1 MNTISGRADSA
12 LIRIPARSGV
22 AVRLARGMTI
32 KVINTH
38 GHQVVDTWAFNQED
52 VGESMSME
60 HSRAS
65 MLKLVPKVGDT
76 LLTNHRRAILTLVED
91 TTPGVHDT
99 LIAACD
105 KHRYEQL
112 GVAGH
117 HDSCTDNLAAALAS
131 LGLRSKETP
140 CPLNLFMNVPVH
152 GNGRLEFAP
161 PVSEAGQY
169 VALRAEMDLII
180 VMSACP
186 QDVTAVN
193 GMMPTDAHYSTAWA
207 STHCFIR

>member
-1 MNTISGRADSA
+1 MDTTSPAPDSA
-12 LIRIPARSGV
+12 RTRIPARSGV
-22 AVRLARGMTI
+22 AVKLVKGMTI
-32 KVINTH
+32 KVINTY
-38 GHQVVDTWAFNQED
+38 GHQVIDTWAFNQD
-52 VGESMSME
+52 DIGESMSME

-65 MLKLVPKVGDT
+65 MLKLVPQVGDT

-105 KHRYEQL
+105 EHRYEQL
-112 GVAGH
+112 GVIGH

-131 LGLRSKETP
+131 LGLEAQVTP

-152 GNGRLEFAP
+152 GNGQLEFAP
-161 PVSEAGQY
+161 PISQAGQY
-169 VALRAEMDLII
+169 VALRAELDLII

-186 QDVTAVN
+186 QDITAVN
-193 GMMPTDAHYSTAWA
+193 GQMPTDAHYS
-207 STHCFIR
+207 IG

>member
-1 MNTISGRADSA
+1 MNMTSNDPDSA
-12 LIRIPARSGV
+12 RIRIPARSGV
-22 AVRLARGMTI
+22 AVKLVKGMTI

-38 GHQVVDTWAFNQED
+38 GHQVVDTWAFNQD
-52 VGESMSME
+52 DIGESMSME

-65 MLKLVPKVGDT
+65 ILKLAPKVGDA
-76 LLTNHRRAILTLVED
+76 LLTNRRRAILTLVED

-112 GVAGH
+112 GVVGH

-131 LGLRSKETP
+131 LGLKAQETP
-140 CPLNLFMNVPVH
+140 CPLNLFMNVPVR
-152 GNGRLEFAP
+152 GNGQLEFAP
-161 PVSEAGQY
+161 PVSQAGQY

-186 QDVTAVN
+186 QDLTAVN
-193 GMMPTDAHYSTAWA
+193 GMRPTDAHYSI
-207 STHCFIR
+207 S

>member
-1 MNTISGRADSA
+1 MNTTSPRPDGKRIP
-12 LIRIPARSGV
+12 IPARSGV
-22 AVRLARGMTI
+22 ALKLARGMTI
-32 KVINTH
+32 KIINTH
-38 GHQVVDTWAFNQED
+38 GHQVVDTWAFNHED
-52 VGESMSME
+52 VDESMSME

-65 MLKLVPKVGDT
+65 MLKLVPTVGDT
-76 LLTNHRRAILTLVED
+76 LVTNYRRPILTLIED

-105 KHRYEQL
+105 KHRYQQL

-117 HDSCTDNLAAALAS
+117 HDNCTDNLAAALGR
-131 LGLRSKETP
+131 LGLTAKETP

-161 PVSEAGQY
+161 PVSQAGQY
-169 VALRAEMDLII
+169 VTLRADMDLVI

-193 GMMPTDAHYSTAWA
+193 GMMPTDAHYSI
-207 STHCFIR
+207 S

>member
-1 MNTISGRADSA
+1 MNSPSPRIDGA

-22 AVRLARGMTI
+22 AVRLAIGMTI
-32 KVINTH
+32 KVVNTH
-38 GHQVVDTWAFNQED
+38 GHQVVDTWAFNQDDIDEW
-52 VGESMSME
+52 MSME

-65 MLKLVPKVGDT
+65 MLTLAPKVGDA
-76 LLTNHRRAILTLVED
+76 LITNRRRAILKLVED

-105 KHRYEQL
+105 PHRYKQL
-112 GVAGH
+112 GVVGH
-117 HDSCTDNLAAALAS
+117 HDNCTDNLAAALGS
-131 LGLRSKETP
+131 LGLTSKETP

-161 PVSEAGQY
+161 PVSQAGQH

-193 GMMPTDAHYSTAWA
+193 GLMPTDAHYSVG
-207 STHCFIR
+207 